1 METEWNYWFFKL
13 KPVPEMTMDILFLQV
28 KTLLEMTLKIGF
40 LKAEIGVVLCYER
53 AKFRA
58 DTEVVIKLE

>member
-1 METEWNYWFFKL
+1 MI
-13 KPVPEMTMDILFLQV
+13 MDILFLQV

-58 DTEVVIKLE
+58 DTEVVIRLQ